1 MFSCPVMSDS
11 FATPWTA
18 ACQASLSLTIS
29 RSLSKFMFIASM
41 MPFSHLILWHSLLLL
56 PLIFPN
62 IGDFISE
69 PVGHIRWPKIWSFN
83 CSISSSNEYSGLI
96 SLKIDWFAL
105 LAAQGTLRHI
115 LQHHHSKASLL
126 WCSAFF
132 TVQLSQTYGT
142 TGKTIALT
150 IWIFVSRVPFLL
162 FNTCLGLS

>member
-1 MFSCPVMSDS
+1 
-11 FATPWTA
+11 
-18 ACQASLSLTIS
+18 
-29 RSLSKFMFIASM
+29 MFIASV

-83 CSISSSNEYSGLI
+83 CSISPSNDYSGLI

-105 LAAQGTLRHI
+105 LAVQGTLRHL

-132 TVQLSQTYGT
+132 TVQLSQTYVT

-162 FNTCLGLS
+162 FNTHLGLSWLSRQEANVFWFHGCSYCLWWF